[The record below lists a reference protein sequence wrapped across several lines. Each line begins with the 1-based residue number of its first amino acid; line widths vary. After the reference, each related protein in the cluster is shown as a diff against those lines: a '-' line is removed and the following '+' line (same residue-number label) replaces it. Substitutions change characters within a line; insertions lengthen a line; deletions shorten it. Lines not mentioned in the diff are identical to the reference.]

1 MPTFAQPLYLI
12 AIPVLLAAGVLF
24 LLWRERRARRR
35 LETFADA
42 GLAARLVAGHSRRR
56 FWIKNSLLLLGFA
69 LLCLSLARPQWG
81 VRWEKAESRGIDIL
95 FALDTSRSMLAED
108 VPPNRLER
116 SKLAI
121 LDLLEKVRGDRVG
134 LVAFAG
140 EAFLQCPLTL
150 DYQAFRQTL
159 TALDTQSIPSGGT
172 DVAAAIDE
180 AAAYFEESENTRLL
194 LLLTDGEDLEAEGVA
209 RAREAAGDGI
219 RILTVGVG
227 SPRGELIPITGPDGE
242 RDYLRDEAGDPVQS
256 ALDEE
261 NLRRIASVTKGIYAP
276 LGPTSR
282 GLEEVYAY
290 SLQQMEARERSET
303 LQRIPIDRF
312 QWPLLAAIFLLLL
325 EPFLPTRSRRRAKG
339 AVPVAGLFL
348 LLLLAPAHGLRA
360 ENPATAAE
368 TALRE
373 GRFEEALP
381 LFREAVTAEEVSPRL
396 HYNMGIAAY
405 RTGEWES
412 AVNAFTRALEKAAPE
427 LQAKAFFN
435 AGNSRTALGFAE
447 LDEEP
452 TLTRDAWQAALRDY
466 AAALELRPDWPKAV
480 HNRERLQEVIRE
492 HTHRL
497 TLAAEPEEAG
507 SVSGG
512 GRIFAGVPRSV
523 SATANPGW
531 QFVRWEGPVEDP
543 EAAGTSVALT
553 EDTSLTAR
561 FVKVW
566 ELTVKSA
573 NPEMGTAGTSGTYA
587 EGEPVPIKAEA
598 KDDFAFSRWEGEG
611 VEVTE
616 PEAAETEVTLDQDAT
631 VTATFVPAFK
641 LEVAVEPEIGGQAG
655 PAGFHEKYSVVPLR
669 SQPREGFRFLRWEG
683 EGPRDPESAETTLTM
698 IRDRDVTAVME
709 REWNLVLVP
718 VPEQGGQV
726 EGGGDHPVGSTVE
739 IKATAAEGFAF
750 AGWEGP
756 GVADPASAATSVTVQ
771 SEAHTVFA
779 RFRQEDR
786 EQQEN
791 EQQQQDQ
798 QQQEENQQQQNQP
811 QQEQDGQEQPRDPQ
825 EEQQAEESDQPEE
838 DPEQQQQQ
846 QDEQEPQEQTQEKQP
861 QEAQEEQEREQVA
874 QPAET
879 RTLTREEAR
888 QLLRALREEER
899 FLPAGERSREE
910 GRPGEQPSGRDW

>member
-1 MPTFAQPLYLI
+1 LI

-69 LLCLSLARPQWG
+69 LLFLSLARPQWG

-108 VPPNRLER
+108 VTPNRLER

-242 RDYLRDEAGDPVQS
+242 RDYLRDETGDPVQS

-261 NLRRIASVTKGIYAP
+261 TLRRVASVTKGIYAP

-303 LQRIPIDRF
+303 LQRIPVDRF

-325 EPFLPTRSRRRAKG
+325 EPFLPTRSRRREKG
-339 AVPVAGLFL
+339 TLPAASLLAFL
-348 LLLLAPAHGLRA
+348 ALLAPANGLRA

-368 TALRE
+368 NALRE

-405 RTGEWES
+405 RSGEWES
-412 AVNAFTRALEKAAPE
+412 AVNAFTRALENADAE
-427 LQAKAFFN
+427 LQSKSFFN

-447 LDEEP
+447 LEAQP
-452 TLTRDAWQAALRDY
+452 TLSRDAWQAALRDY
-466 AAALELRPDWPKAV
+466 AAALELRPDWEKAV
-480 HNRERLQEVIRE
+480 RNRERLQEVLRE

-497 TLAAEPEEAG
+497 TLVAEPEEAG
-507 SVSGG
+507 SVSGS
-512 GRIFAGVPRSV
+512 GRIFAGIPRPV

-531 QFVRWEGPVEDP
+531 QFARWEGPVEDP
-543 EAAGTSVALT
+543 EALETSVALT
-553 EDTSLTAR
+553 EDTTLTAR
-561 FVKVW
+561 FRKVW
-566 ELTVKSA
+566 ELTVVSA
-573 NPEMGTAGTSGTYA
+573 DPEMGTAGTSGTYA

-598 KDDFAFSRWEGEG
+598 KDDFAFSKWKGEG
-611 VEVTE
+611 VEVAE
-616 PEAAETEVTLDQDAT
+616 PEAAETEVTLDQNAT

-641 LEVAVEPEIGGQAG
+641 LDVGVEPEIGGQAG
-655 PAGFHEKYSVVPLR
+655 PAGFHETYSVVPLR
-669 SQPREGFRFLRWEG
+669 AEPREGFRFLRWEG
-683 EGPRDPESAETTLTM
+683 EGPRDPASAETTLTM

-718 VPEQGGQV
+718 VPEEGGQL

-739 IKATAAEGFAF
+739 IKAAAAEGYAF
-750 AGWEGP
+750 AGWDGP
-756 GVADPASAATSVTVQ
+756 GVAHLASAATSVTVQ

-779 RFRQEDR
+779 RFRPKD
-786 EQQEN
+786 N
-791 EQQQQDQ
+791 EQ
-798 QQQEENQQQQNQP
+798 ENQQQQQENQQQQQENQQ
-811 QQEQDGQEQPRDPQ
+811 QQEQDGQEQQ
-825 EEQQAEESDQPEE
+825 
-838 DPEQQQQQ
+838 
-846 QDEQEPQEQTQEKQP
+846 QEPQEEEQTGEPNQPGEDPAPQQQPDEEETREQQQESQP
-861 QEAQEEQEREQVA
+861 QQEQEAQEGEQVA
-874 QPAET
+874 QPAEN

-910 GRPGEQPSGRDW
+910 GRPGKQPSGRDW